1 MQDIYEQIRELENIQ
16 GLSKHE
22 QLVQGIINAINDKL
36 IQRGDMLPSVNNLI
50 KELGFA
56 RETIAKGYKEL
67 VSRGIVE
74 SKNRIGFYVARENT
88 ENNLRIALV
97 IFAFDSFQEV
107 FFKTFRDS
115 LGTPATIDIYFHH
128 NNIDVL
134 ESIIANVRG
143 RYGMYVVA
151 PIPHKRTAGILATL
165 PLNKFLMI
173 DRYQAMEGDFSY
185 VVQEF
190 GKSSYAAFSQL
201 VPAIRKF
208 RGMIHYHRPASDT
221 PIEIIEA
228 YKKFVKDFKIKSLI
242 RTEYIPGSIE
252 KGYVYFTINNAELWQ
267 MLKDAKAK
275 GFRLGKDVGIL
286 SHNDEVVKEIIFDGI
301 TTYSTDFSK
310 MAEKAA
316 EFVLKREK
324 KQEVIP
330 TVLLRRG
337 SL

>member
-1 MQDIYEQIRELENIQ
+1 MQDIFEQIRELENIQ

-36 IQRGDMLPSVNNLI
+36 IQLGDMLPSVNGLN

-56 RETIAKGYKEL
+56 RETIAKAYKEL
-67 VSRGIVE
+67 INRGIVE
-74 SKNRIGFYVARENT
+74 SKNRIGFYVKRENT
-88 ENNLRIALV
+88 EKNLRIALV
-97 IFAFDSFQEV
+97 FFAFDSFQEV

-173 DRYQAMEGDFSY
+173 DRYQALDGDFSY
-185 VVQEF
+185 IVQEF

-201 VPAIRKF
+201 APAIRKF

-228 YKKFVKDFKIKSLI
+228 YKKFVKDFKIKSVI

-275 GFRLGKDVGIL
+275 GFRLGKDVGVL

-310 MAEKAA
+310 MAEMAA
-316 EFVLKREK
+316 EFVLKRK
-324 KQEVIP
+324 KIQEVIP
-330 TVLLRRG
+330 TILLRRG